1 MTIELAYRQLANNLQ
16 SQYDQREA
24 NAIANLV
31 MEKITGLNRVD
42 RLMVHHRDLTEDE
55 DKQLT
60 AYNQALLSGQPV
72 QYVLEEAWFAHLP
85 FYVNH
90 WVLIP
95 RPETE
100 ELVEW
105 IRAENGNIMGLR
117 VLDIGT
123 GSGCIPIALK
133 KQMPGASIISIDKSK
148 EALEVASKNALALTA
163 VIELKAVDFLD
174 QDQWEQLGE
183 IDLIVSNPPYIME
196 SEKSDMEAHVLDH
209 EPNMALFVS
218 DEDPLLFY
226 RNIAQF
232 GQSHL
237 STNGTVYLEINQAL
251 GKEVCDLFESM
262 GYYTELKQDLQ
273 GKDRMVKAQLL
284 DN

>member
-1 MTIELAYRQLANNLQ
+1 MTLELAYRQLAQNLQ
-16 SQYDQREA
+16 SLYDQREA

-31 MEKITGLNRVD
+31 MEKISGLHRVD
-42 RLMVHHRDLTEDE
+42 RLMVQHRDLSEE
-55 DKQLT
+55 EAVQLEK
-60 AYNQALLSGQPV
+60 YQHALMDGKPV

-85 FYVNH
+85 FYVNQ

-133 KQMPGASIISIDKSK
+133 KQMPGASIMSIDKSK
-148 EALEVASKNALALTA
+148 EALEVAAKNALALTA
-163 VIELKAVDFLD
+163 VVALKNMDFLD
-174 QDQWEQLGE
+174 QTQWDQIGE

-196 SEKSDMEAHVLDH
+196 SEKATMEAHVLDQ
-209 EPNMALFVS
+209 EPHMALFVS

-232 GQSHL
+232 GQTHL
-237 STNGTVYLEINQAL
+237 STNGMVYLEINQAK
-251 GKEVCDLFESM
+251 GKEVCELFESM
-262 GYYTELKQDLQ
+262 GYYTELKQDLT